1 MSIYLHAQ
9 KRERPTDLA
18 NVKRSLLAITI
29 LFTGGQNHLSAND
42 PIVAKFLEEL
52 VDCLTDRMT
61 AKIAAN
67 CVRSLL
73 LRGKPTVADETISRF
88 LLPRLIS
95 FVTTTDHEDPE
106 HARPLVAHTL
116 SQYVGVVSKDHTA
129 IAMSLV
135 VPTLLSRASS
145 EGPEDKDIYRETS
158 GLLLDLASVEQT
170 SFRGVVAGM
179 SEGQKAFMEE
189 VIKSGR
195 TNESVEKDADSGSGQ
210 PTIALKMNFG
220 GN

>member
-1 MSIYLHAQ
+1 M
-9 KRERPTDLA
+9 
-18 NVKRSLLAITI
+18 
-29 LFTGGQNHLSAND
+29 
-42 PIVAKFLEEL
+42 
-52 VDCLTDRMT
+52 
-61 AKIAAN
+61 
-67 CVRSLL
+67 
-73 LRGKPTVADETISRF
+73 ADETITRF

-95 FVTTTDHEDPE
+95 FVTATDREDPE
-106 HARPLVAHTL
+106 RARSLVAHTL

-135 VPTLLSRASS
+135 LPTLLSRAAS
-145 EGPEDKDIYRETS
+145 EGPDDKDIYRETS
-158 GLLLDLASVEQT
+158 ARLLELASVEQA
-170 SFRGVVAGM
+170 SFRGIVAGM

-195 TNESVEKDADSGSGQ
+195 TSESAEKDADSGSGQ